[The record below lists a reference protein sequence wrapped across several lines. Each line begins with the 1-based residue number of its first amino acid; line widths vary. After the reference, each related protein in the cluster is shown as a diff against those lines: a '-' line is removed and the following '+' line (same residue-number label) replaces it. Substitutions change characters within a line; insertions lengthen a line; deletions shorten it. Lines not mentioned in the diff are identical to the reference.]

1 LAVAGVA
8 GLNLALVGTPN
19 SGKTALFNALTGSFQ
34 KVANYPGVT
43 VERKSGTADTPAGVH
58 LRIVD
63 LPGTYSLRARSP
75 DEEVTRDV
83 VLGRMAGEPLP
94 DVLLCVADATNLR
107 IALRLLLELKR
118 VGRPLVLALNMID
131 IAQRR
136 GVEFDLGRLSA
147 ELGMPVVTT
156 VAVRKRGISDL
167 LGRID
172 TLAAAPSPEAPA
184 DWKTPSA
191 SDLRALQREADRII
205 KVSTRTTGRPDTV
218 TAKIDAVVLH
228 PVAGLL
234 ILLAILFFMFQA
246 VFAWAQPAMDAISA
260 GFDTLGAATDAVLPE
275 GLLQSFIHDG
285 LIAGVGSVVV
295 FLPQI
300 VILFFFIL
308 LLEDL
313 GYMARAAF
321 LMERVMGG
329 AGLHGRAFIP
339 LLSSFACA
347 IPGIMATRVIDS
359 RHHRLSTILVAPLM
373 TCSARIPV
381 YTLII
386 SAFIPDRPVW
396 GWVGLQGLVMFGL
409 YATGMAA
416 ALIMSLVFRFTLWRR
431 AVASPFM
438 LELPSYKVPQAKSV
452 LLALWQRAWAF
463 LRRAGTIILSMMV
476 LIWVLSSLPRPPDG
490 AQGPA
495 IDYSAAAWIGKGL
508 EPLLAPVGF
517 NWQISVAL
525 VPGMAARE
533 VAVGALGTVY
543 AVQGG
548 AEQEEGA
555 IGRVL
560 ADKWTLA
567 TALAFL
573 AWYVFAPQCASTLA
587 MIRRETGGW
596 GWMALTF
603 GYMLAL
609 AYIAAFLTYRIAL
622 AFGAG

>member
-1 LAVAGVA
+1 
-8 GLNLALVGTPN
+8 
-19 SGKTALFNALTGSFQ
+19 
-34 KVANYPGVT
+34 
-43 VERKSGTADTPAGVH
+43 
-58 LRIVD
+58 
-63 LPGTYSLRARSP
+63 
-75 DEEVTRDV
+75 
-83 VLGRMAGEPLP
+83 
-94 DVLLCVADATNLR
+94 
-107 IALRLLLELKR
+107 
-118 VGRPLVLALNMID
+118 
-131 IAQRR
+131 
-136 GVEFDLGRLSA
+136 
-147 ELGMPVVTT
+147 
-156 VAVRKRGISDL
+156 
-167 LGRID
+167 
-172 TLAAAPSPEAPA
+172 
-184 DWKTPSA
+184 
-191 SDLRALQREADRII
+191 
-205 KVSTRTTGRPDTV
+205 
-218 TAKIDAVVLH
+218 
-228 PVAGLL
+228 
-234 ILLAILFFMFQA
+234 
-246 VFAWAQPAMDAISA
+246 
-260 GFDTLGAATDAVLPE
+260 
-275 GLLQSFIHDG
+275 
-285 LIAGVGSVVV
+285 
-295 FLPQI
+295 
-300 VILFFFIL
+300 
-308 LLEDL
+308 
-313 GYMARAAF
+313 
-321 LMERVMGG
+321 
-329 AGLHGRAFIP
+329 
-339 LLSSFACA
+339 
-347 IPGIMATRVIDS
+347 MATRVIDS